1 MFRRRACRPP
11 TREYSPTLLAE
22 YAYVL
27 RPGGIIYTITDVRN
41 LHDWMVHHL
50 TEFPLFE
57 LIPIEEL
64 EKVDPIVDQIK
75 NATEEGK
82 KVSRKN
88 GDKFVACF
96 RRLDSPTRS

>member
-1 MFRRRACRPP
+1 
-11 TREYSPTLLAE
+11 
-22 YAYVL
+22 
-27 RPGGIIYTITDVRN
+27 
-41 LHDWMVHHL
+41 MVHHL

-57 LIPIEEL
+57 LIPTEEL
-64 EKVDPIVDQIK
+64 EKVDPIVDKIR

-96 RRLDSPTRS
+96 RRLGSSSRS